1 MDVPAE
7 ILLLHLLW
15 DFSNKLK
22 EKKKVFNVH
31 ISPLK
36 KINNPSIWSNT
47 LTLFMILIACKIKNC
62 TNLIS
67 GAYGCLMLGSCWGGT
82 EFCRLTCIT
91 PCDTAKD
98 HCQFSA
104 GWCVCKQVGMYLILY
119 TPWTCLQQWF
129 KNYKCHWALFFQGN
143 VKDTMSLSSAKLI
156 LAEKHTFPPFLGF
169 VFG

>member
-1 MDVPAE
+1 MHRIWKKSMDVPAE

-36 KINNPSIWSNT
+36 EINNPSIWSNT

-67 GAYGCLMLGSCWGGT
+67 GVYGWLMLGSCWGGT
-82 EFCRLTCIT
+82 EFCRITCIT

-104 GWCVCKQVGMYLILY
+104 GWYVCKQVGMYLILY
-119 TPWTCLQQWF
+119 TPWTCNSGLKTTSAAEHYSSKGMW
-129 KNYKCHWALFFQGN
+129 KIPCHWTQP
-143 VKDTMSLSSAKLI
+143 SSS
-156 LAEKHTFPPFLGF
+156 
-169 VFG
+169 